1 VSLCNPE
8 PSSDPGSPGHLHG
21 ELLRNPLL
29 RAISEI
35 CPIPLLVAR
44 PGSAEILYCN
54 SRLADL
60 VGLGK
65 DALLGRSILD
75 VCRDQA
81 GGCLRAALERSSTGE
96 RDVAFTTESGTP
108 TCARL
113 SLEPIVVSGETL
125 LLGLVYLRDAQRKL
139 LETERMARLGLLMA
153 SVAHEVRTPL
163 GALHSAQCTIAHGLD
178 RLVERLAE
186 TSPDALSDS
195 KTKRLL
201 TALGESVRVVA
212 SGASR
217 VTGIVQRLHRFSC
230 ADPAKPCHVDLNE
243 MVRDT
248 LALVHHEL
256 VPNVRVE
263 TRFGDN
269 VTLVGYPGR
278 LSQVLVNLIVNAA
291 HAVRAQGT
299 GTITLSTSTNADQ
312 IEIVIS
318 DDGVGIVPE
327 HLGQIFTCGFTTKQS
342 QGGSGLGLAISKEI
356 IEAHKGS
363 LEASS
368 QVGVGTR
375 FTVRLPRTSLDRPCP

>member
-1 VSLCNPE
+1 MQNPDLTTN
-8 PSSDPGSPGHLHG
+8 PCGPGHIHG

-35 CPIPLLVAR
+35 CPLPLLVAR
-44 PGSAEILYCN
+44 PHSAEVLYCN
-54 SRLADL
+54 SRLTDL
-60 VGLGK
+60 LGVAK
-65 DALLGRSILD
+65 DALLGRSVLD
-75 VCRDQA
+75 VCRDQG
-81 GGCLRAALERSSTGE
+81 GGCLRAALEHGGVGE
-96 RDVAFTTESGTP
+96 RDVSFATANGSAI
-108 TCARL
+108 CARL
-113 SLEPIVVSGETL
+113 SLEPILVSGETL

-153 SVAHEVRTPL
+153 GVAHEVRTPL
-163 GALHSAQCTIAHGLD
+163 GALHSAQCTIAQGLD

-186 TSPDALSDS
+186 TSPDVLTDS

-230 ADPAKPCHVDLNE
+230 ADQTKPCHVDLNE

-256 VPNVRVE
+256 APNVHVE
-263 TRFGDN
+263 TCFGEN

-291 HAVRAQGT
+291 HAVRARGS
-299 GTITLSTSTNADQ
+299 GTIKLSTCTCADQ

-327 HLGQIFTCGFTTKQS
+327 NLERIFTCGFTTKHS

-356 IEAHKGS
+356 VEAHRGS

-368 QVGVGTR
+368 QVGVGTC
-375 FTVRLPRTSLDRPCP
+375 FTVRLPRASLNRLCP